1 VAAGT
6 TKQPS
11 RNPSRSVSV
20 DVRCEPD
27 ADIPATAGAISNAKG
42 SERKRLDPSYVG
54 PHAVTRR
61 LTCLIVVPALV
72 IARVTPLPE

>member
-1 VAAGT
+1 MSGESPMST
-6 TKQPS
+6 YRQPLA
-11 RNPSRSVSV
+11 RYHMQ
-20 DVRCEPD
+20 E
-27 ADIPATAGAISNAKG
+27 G
-42 SERKRLDPSYVG
+42 SERKRLDPSYVS